1 MDPSAK
7 RRVVVTGIG
16 AVSPLGLTMQ
26 ETWQGIAAGRSGVT
40 RITRFDPEGFESAIA
55 GEVKGWDGAERVG
68 RKEARRM
75 DRYTQFAM
83 EAARQAAAEAQYTPG
98 TLDQTRVGAY
108 IATGMGAMET
118 IEQTVL
124 QLREQGPRRIGPFFA
139 SMSLANIAA
148 GMVAIAMDARGPSMT
163 HVSACASA
171 GHAIGE
177 AFRQIRGDGAD
188 LIFAGG
194 AEAPVT
200 PVSVAGFA
208 AMGALSKRNDEPE
221 RASRPFDAERDGFV
235 IAEGAA
241 VLVLEELQHA
251 LARGATV
258 LGEIVGYGTTDD
270 AHHIVQPDQ
279 DGSGIAR
286 AISLALC
293 EAELNAA
300 DIGYVNAHGTS
311 TQMNEKFETLALKA
325 VFGAAAYDVPVSSTK
340 SMTGHLLGAA
350 GALESAICLCAMQNG
365 LLPPTINQDTP
376 DPECDLDYVPNQ
388 AREADVEYALSNSMG
403 FGGHNVALV
412 FSRAR

>member
-1 MDPSAK
+1 MEPEIK

-16 AVSPLGLTMQ
+16 AVSPLGLTMD
-26 ETWQGIAAGRSGVT
+26 ETWEGIAAGRSGVT
-40 RITRFDPEGFESAIA
+40 TITRFDPAGFETTIA
-55 GEVKGWDGAERVG
+55 GEVKGFDPNEQVG

-75 DRYTQFAM
+75 DRFTQFAM
-83 EAARQAAAEAQYTPG
+83 VAAQQAAAQARYTPG
-98 TLDQTRVGAY
+98 TLDGTRVGAY

-124 QLREQGPRRIGPFFA
+124 QLRDQGPKRVGPFFA
-139 SMSLANIAA
+139 SMSLANIA
-148 GMVAIAMDARGPSMT
+148 GGLVAIAMDARGPSMT

-177 AFRQIRGDGAD
+177 AFRAIQDDRAD
-188 LIFAGG
+188 MIFAGG

-208 AMGALSKRNDEPE
+208 AMGALSRRNDEPE
-221 RASRPFDAERDGFV
+221 KASRPFDAGRDGFV

-251 LARGATV
+251 VERGAPV

-293 EAELNAA
+293 EAGLNPA
-300 DIGYVNAHGTS
+300 DIDYINAHGTS

-325 VFGAAAYDVPVSSTK
+325 VFGDGAYQVPISSTK

-350 GALESAICLCAMQNG
+350 GALEAAICLRAMHAG
-365 LLPPTINQDTP
+365 LLPPTINQENP
-376 DPECDLDYVPNQ
+376 DPDCDLDYVPNA
-388 AREADVEYALSNSMG
+388 AREGEIAYALSNSMG
-403 FGGHNVALV
+403 FGGHNVALI
-412 FSRAR
+412 FGRAR